1 MEFIR
6 GKACIKV
13 LVLCFLICVFN
24 FLQLRAQTFAEFY
37 SQKKK
42 QREYL
47 LKQVAGLQIYIG
59 YAKKGYDIMS
69 LGMQTVSDIKSGE
82 FGLHS
87 AFFSSL
93 KAINPVIL
101 NNTKIAEIITLQLAI
116 SKTFNGMRL
125 NSILSDSDRDYI
137 RTVRSKLLNDC
148 LMDLEELWM
157 IISYGKVEMTD
168 DERIKRIDQVY
179 MNVREKSAFTQS
191 FIGEVSLFIGQKES
205 EKRSINQQRRLY
217 DTN

>member
-13 LVLCFLICVFN
+13 LALCFLICVFN
-24 FLQLRAQTFAEFY
+24 FLQVRAQTFAEFY

-116 SKTFNGMRL
+116 SKSFNGVRL
-125 NSILSDSDRDYI
+125 NPILSDSDRNYI
-137 RTVRSKLLNDC
+137 RAVRSKLLKDC
-148 LMDLEELWM
+148 LKDLEELWR
-157 IISYGKVEMTD
+157 IISSGKVEMTD

-179 MNVREKSAFTQS
+179 MNVREKSAFTKS

-205 EKRSINQQRRLY
+205 EKRSINQQGRLY